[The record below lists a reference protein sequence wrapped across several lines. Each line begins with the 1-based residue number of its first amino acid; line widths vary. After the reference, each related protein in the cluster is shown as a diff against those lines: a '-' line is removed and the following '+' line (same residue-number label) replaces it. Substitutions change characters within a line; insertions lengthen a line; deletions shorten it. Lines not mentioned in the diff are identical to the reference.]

1 MCCSVLDTLQLFSL
15 RGWESSQEGVAVVQ
29 VGDDQC
35 LDQELRCVF
44 CKERPDHVDLVEGKS
59 AGSGHSRDVGGA
71 GQSIAE
77 DDGRVPHRRRIRYRD
92 VFNSD

>member
-1 MCCSVLDTLQLFSL
+1 MRCAAAFWILCSCLVSEA
-15 RGWESSQEGVAVVQ
+15 GSPVQ

-59 AGSGHSRDVGGA
+59 AGSGYSRDVGGA

-77 DDGRVPHRRRIRYRD
+77 DDGRVL
-92 VFNSD
+92 FSLLG